1 MTQSGAVAI
10 NWHLARRLQYAPCH
24 LVPMTAQFKHLHGS
38 AGTSFTKAVVCSCRG
53 QMHPVVQQWNIQTGA
68 GFQA

>member
-1 MTQSGAVAI
+1 MV
-10 NWHLARRLQYAPCH
+10 HF
-24 LVPMTAQFKHLHGS
+24 VPMTVQSKHLRGS

-53 QMHPVVQQWNIQTGA
+53 QMRPVVQQWNIQTGA